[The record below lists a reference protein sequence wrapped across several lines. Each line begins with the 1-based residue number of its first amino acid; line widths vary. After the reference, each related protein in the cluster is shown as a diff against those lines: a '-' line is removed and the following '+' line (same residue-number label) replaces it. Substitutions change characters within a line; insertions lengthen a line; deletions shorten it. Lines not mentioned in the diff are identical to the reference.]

1 MLWLWKTAAWSM
13 GLSTLTITLLGI
25 SGYRLWQS
33 RHRGKPAKSWLY
45 KTHPALGKVLVFL
58 TLLLWSVGFYGTV
71 QDHGHLRFSAHFWAG
86 STMVLLVCTSA
97 WAAFQIP
104 RRSWARSLHLGLN
117 SLMVCL
123 LFWVLATGWVVVQP
137 HLPASGAWG

>member
-1 MLWLWKTAAWSM
+1 MLWLWKIAAWSM
-13 GLSTLTITLLGI
+13 GLSMLTITLLGV

-33 RHRGKPAKSWLY
+33 RNRGKPAKAWLY
-45 KTHPALGKVLVFL
+45 QAHPVLGKILVFL

-86 STMVLLVCTSA
+86 SVMVILVCTSA
-97 WAAFQIP
+97 WTAFQIP
-104 RRSWARSLHLGLN
+104 RYSWARPLHLGLN
-117 SLMVCL
+117 GLIVCL